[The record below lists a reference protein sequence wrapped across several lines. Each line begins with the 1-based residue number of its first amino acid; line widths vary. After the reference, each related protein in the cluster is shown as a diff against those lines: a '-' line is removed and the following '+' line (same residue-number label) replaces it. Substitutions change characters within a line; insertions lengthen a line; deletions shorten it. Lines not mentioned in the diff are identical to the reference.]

1 MDLADACS
9 QYSEAGYEV
18 TPQIRTFLG
27 DYGELTVT
35 WMFRQ
40 SEVELTTSVE
50 QALEFPARNVRIY
63 AKRIG
68 QPVLPV
74 GIVFSTEDCVLLAEN
89 GDILIGGDAG
99 IQRVA
104 NGFAE
109 AVQALIT
116 GNWDKTFF

>member
-9 QYSEAGYEV
+9 QYTEAGYEV

-50 QALEFPARNVRIY
+50 QALEFPAGNVRIY

-89 GDILIGGDAG
+89 GDILIGGDAA

-109 AVQALIT
+109 AVQSLIT